1 MALDVIAFDCYG
13 TLVDIRTHERS
24 RDVWRTVS
32 NLMGY
37 HGARMEADA
46 LKAEFDAVLA
56 EETQRLLVEKAD
68 LRQAGDMALEA
79 EADEARVFG
88 LVYARHGVR
97 ADDALCRHTAQV
109 YRAAATSYLRLYAGA
124 MDMLEAVRSA
134 GVRVAL
140 LSNAQ
145 QAYTEMELKAL
156 GVYAMF
162 DRVFLSSSA
171 GVRKPSEA
179 FFRQML
185 TWCGAPGARVMM
197 VGNSPRDD
205 MLPAKR
211 LGLQTCYVH
220 SAQTTRGA
228 PWPEP
233 DCYVP
238 RPDMRALRG
247 VLLRAIG
254 REGTKGEA
262 T

>member
-13 TLVDIRTHERS
+13 TLVDIRTHERG

-37 HGARMEADA
+37 HGARVEADA
-46 LKAEFDAVLA
+46 LKAEFDAALA
-56 EETQRLLVEKAD
+56 EEAQRLLIEKAD
-68 LRQAGDMALEA
+68 LRQADDAALEP
-79 EADEARVFG
+79 EPDEARVFG
-88 LVYARHGVR
+88 LLYARHGVE
-97 ADDALCRHTAQV
+97 ADDTLCCQAAQV

-124 MDMLEAVRSA
+124 VDMLEAVRSA
-134 GVRVAL
+134 GVRVVL

-162 DRVFLSSSA
+162 DRVFLSSNA

-185 TWCGAPGARVMM
+185 SWCGTPSARVMM

-205 MLPAKR
+205 ILPARR

-220 SAQTTRGA
+220 SAQTAHGV
-228 PWPEP
+228 PWPGP
-233 DCYVP
+233 DWYVP

-247 VLLRAIG
+247 VLLRAM
-254 REGTKGEA
+254 KA
-262 T
+262 